1 MYLGSLDLSCK
12 TRRQGMRVEEGKGQD
27 DEIPSLC
34 VPTFT
39 DYLMRVSTVSVHIVS
54 IDPPNILMEI

>member
-1 MYLGSLDLSCK
+1 
-12 TRRQGMRVEEGKGQD
+12 MRVEEGKGQD

-54 IDPPNILMEI
+54 IGPPNILMEI